1 MMRAHSDSIR
11 LLLPVSGV
19 ASDKVGEQ
27 HDIKGVEGGLGLG
40 PVGGDHVSAD
50 EQERVIGRGTC
61 LRHMCECVGGCV
73 CVVAYAVLCVC
84 CGCDS

>member
-27 HDIKGVEGGLGLG
+27 HDVEGVERGLGLG
-40 PVGGDHVSAD
+40 PVGSDHVSAD
-50 EQERVIGRGTC
+50 EQERVVGRGTR
-61 LRHMCECVGGCV
+61 LRCIYVCV
-73 CVVAYAVLCVC
+73 CVSMCCVMHML
-84 CGCDS
+84 